1 MLQLILNFI
10 IAVIV
15 TYVFINLIS
24 FLGSFIN
31 KINYANK
38 LNYLL
43 QDDIYIISDYSCLCY
58 KSYGFLI
65 YKCNKYPNIKAPH
78 LKLTKINLNF
88 PYSLLE

>member
-15 TYVFINLIS
+15 TYVFINLVNY
-24 FLGSFIN
+24 LGSFIN

-43 QDDIYIISDYSCLCY
+43 QEDIYLHYDDLLLLIPVTCLNY
-58 KSYGFLI
+58 VLYL
-65 YKCNKYPNIKAPH
+65 
-78 LKLTKINLNF
+78 
-88 PYSLLE
+88 